1 MADQEHPEPPAVANE
16 LTQVEKDRISRWF
29 TANASNA
36 ACPICSTEDWTVLDH
51 LVMPIVL
58 AGPERNSISLGAAS
72 YPHFM
77 LTCQKCGN
85 VQFINARRAGV
96 VISPKSG

>member
-1 MADQEHPEPPAVANE
+1 MADQEHSKRPIVANE

-29 TANASNA
+29 TANGFNA
-36 ACPICSTEDWTVLDH
+36 TCPICSTEDWTVLDH
-51 LVMPIVL
+51 FVTPIVL
-58 AGPERNSISLGAAS
+58 AGPERNDMSPRAAS

-85 VQFINARRAGV
+85 VQFINATRAGIV
-96 VISPKSG
+96 NSSTSG